1 VAVSRR
7 VGTRDPSFS
16 KIQSLSN
23 TLTGPGQIYFR
34 SHNRRKKQERRI
46 YMKNMIIITGLAVT
60 FGLGMNAAGQSP
72 AAQQGAPTVKTGSA
86 LKAKAASPA
95 PSATAKNQSQKT
107 SVGKGKATA
116 KAHTPSSYWTEEV
129 DLHDDGSVETTEFL
143 YDAQRGIVYAYG
155 EDDFT
160 CANGKPERA
169 GILEAVYAAGNKGG
183 KPVGSGYYVV
193 GLNAGQCAAKKA
205 GGYGCKFDA
214 DGNPTECGVVA
225 VNDATGEVTVAVV
238 N

>member
-1 VAVSRR
+1 
-7 VGTRDPSFS
+7 
-16 KIQSLSN
+16 
-23 TLTGPGQIYFR
+23 
-34 SHNRRKKQERRI
+34 
-46 YMKNMIIITGLAVT
+46 MKNMIVITGLAVA
-60 FGLGMNAAGQSP
+60 FGLSVNVAARSP

-86 LKAKAASPA
+86 LKDKAASPA

-116 KAHTPSSYWTEEV
+116 KASAPSSYWTEEV

-160 CANGKPERA
+160 CANGKPEKA
-169 GILEAVYAAGNKGG
+169 GILEAVYAAGNKAG

-214 DGNPTECGVVA
+214 NGDPTECGAVA
-225 VNDATGEVTVAVV
+225 VHDATGEVTVAVM

>member
-1 VAVSRR
+1 
-7 VGTRDPSFS
+7 
-16 KIQSLSN
+16 
-23 TLTGPGQIYFR
+23 
-34 SHNRRKKQERRI
+34 
-46 YMKNMIIITGLAVT
+46 MKNMILITGLAVAL
-60 FGLGMNAAGQSP
+60 GLSADAAAQST
-72 AAQQGAPTVKTGSA
+72 AAQQGAPTVKTGAA

-95 PSATAKNQSQKT
+95 PSDTAKNQSQKT
-107 SVGKGKATA
+107 TIGKGKATA
-116 KAHTPSSYWTEEV
+116 KASAPSSYWTEEV

-160 CANGKPERA
+160 CANGKPEKA
-169 GILEAVYAAGNKGG
+169 AILEAVYATGNKAG

-193 GLNAGQCAAKKA
+193 SLNAGQCAAKKA
-205 GGYGCKFDA
+205 GAYGCKVDA
-214 DGNPTECGVVA
+214 NGDPTECGTMV

>member
-1 VAVSRR
+1 
-7 VGTRDPSFS
+7 
-16 KIQSLSN
+16 
-23 TLTGPGQIYFR
+23 
-34 SHNRRKKQERRI
+34 
-46 YMKNMIIITGLAVT
+46 MKNMIVITGLAVAL
-60 FGLGMNAAGQSP
+60 GLSTNATAQST
-72 AAQQGAPTVKTGSA
+72 AAKQGAPTVKTGAA

-95 PSATAKNQSQKT
+95 PSDTAKNQSQKT
-107 SVGKGKATA
+107 TIGKGKATA
-116 KAHTPSSYWTEEV
+116 KASAPSSYWTEEV

-160 CANGKPERA
+160 CANGKPEKA
-169 GILEAVYAAGNKGG
+169 AILEAVYATGNKAG

-193 GLNAGQCAAKKA
+193 SLNAGQCAAKKA
-205 GGYGCKFDA
+205 GAYGCKVDA
-214 DGNPTECGVVA
+214 NGDPTECGTMV